1 MIKTHNYESKEAAIM
16 DHPITMKYTEACAT
30 LNAARDQKLCL
41 LVGTFTKEI
50 LDKNPTPDEVQAV
63 LVATWE
69 TVLVNARFGTPIH
82 YVEPE
87 NDGAGSGKEAER
99 ARAEA
104 ERLKRVNE
112 SWKHLLLALVALFV
126 SSVVLLLGFFV

>member
-1 MIKTHNYESKEAAIM
+1 M
-16 DHPITMKYTEACAT
+16 DHPITMKYTEAFAT
-30 LNAARDQKLCL
+30 LGEARDQNLRL

-50 LDKNPTPDEVQAV
+50 LEKNPTPDEVQAV

-69 TVLVNARFGTPIH
+69 MVLVNARFGAPVH

-87 NDGAGSGKEAER
+87 NDDAEIEKEAER

-104 ERLKRVNE
+104 ERLKRIE
-112 SWKHLLLALVALFV
+112 QSWKNLLIALVALFV
-126 SSVVLLLGFFV
+126 SSVVFILGFFV

>member
-1 MIKTHNYESKEAAIM
+1 M
-16 DHPITMKYTEACAT
+16 DHPITMKYAEARAT
-30 LNAARDQKLCL
+30 LGDAKDQGLCL

-50 LDKNPTPDEVQAV
+50 LGKNPTPDEAQAV

-69 TVLVNARFGTPIH
+69 NVLVNTRFGAPIH

-87 NDGAGSGKEAER
+87 NDGAGSEKESER

-104 ERLKRVNE
+104 ERLKRVEE
-112 SWKHLLLALVALFV
+112 SWKRLLLALVALFV
-126 SSVVLLLGFFV
+126 SSVVFILGFFV